1 MPVSADEK
9 KRGYMFELDA
19 DEEKHR
25 KQVYKNTEPTRKSE
39 IFIIEDE
46 AAMAVPESI
55 DGSERLPNVAE
66 LSLFRLE
73 KLPIKGLKIFLYS
86 ALTLL
91 VILSAFEVVRVFHYA
106 LSLHWIVASLYS
118 FLLAVVA
125 GLGLRL
131 VYRYIKDS
139 ENLSV
144 LGDIQ
149 DKADRLIEGNDFG
162 QAAHFIEE
170 LRSFYQGKPQA
181 EYFERCIQQLPD
193 YSNDREALQHINTI
207 FIKPL
212 DEEAIRR
219 ISDYCV
225 QSGVVVALSPWASLD
240 MFFSL
245 WRSVRMVDDIG
256 QVYGVRPSLP
266 NRLRLLR
273 KVMHQLLFVG
283 ATELV
288 MDTAMAEMGIQS
300 LGAKLSVRAGQGLGA
315 GFYTAKIGVAAMQV
329 SRPIAFKTN
338 EKPKLSRVAGEM
350 VSKVKSL
357 FVSGNTH

>member
-1 MPVSADEK
+1 MLVTTDDR
-9 KRGYMFELDA
+9 KRGYVFELDA
-19 DEEKHR
+19 SEKAR
-25 KQVYKNTEPTRKSE
+25 IEQASKSTEPSRKSE
-39 IFIIEDE
+39 IFIIDDD
-46 AAMAVPESI
+46 AMGMPESI
-55 DGSERLPNVAE
+55 DGSERLPNVSE
-66 LSLFRLE
+66 LSRFRLE
-73 KLPIKGLKIFLYS
+73 KLPIRGLKIFLYS
-86 ALTLL
+86 ALALL
-91 VILSAFEVVRVFHYA
+91 IVLGAFEVVRVFNYA
-106 LSLHWIVASLYS
+106 LSLHWIIASLYS

-131 VYRYIKDS
+131 LYRYIKDS

-162 QAAHFIEE
+162 QATHFIEE

-193 YSNDREALQHINTI
+193 YSNDREALQHINRI
-207 FIKPL
+207 FIQPL

-219 ISDYCV
+219 ISNYCV

-240 MFFSL
+240 MLFSL

-283 ATELV
+283 ATELA
-288 MDTAMAEMGIQS
+288 MDTAMTEMGIQS

-315 GFYTAKIGVAAMQV
+315 GFYTAKIGMAAMQV
-329 SRPIAFKTN
+329 SRPIAFKAS

-357 FVSGNTH
+357 FMSGNTH